1 MPCDLTHMWNKN
13 KQNKNNVIDTE
24 NVLVVTRS
32 QGCGEIGKMGRGS
45 QLYGD
50 RWKLDIWW

>member
-1 MPCDLTHMWNKN
+1 MEQKQTN
-13 KQNKNNVIDTE
+13 KQNNVIDTE
-24 NVLVVTRS
+24 NILVVPRG
-32 QGCGEIGKMGRGS
+32 QGGGEVGKMGRGG